1 MKKKIVLMLTIAALA
16 LTACGGSNE
25 KVITGDSSNQTQAEN
40 NQSGDNAQAGNSDA
54 KGYTYMAGTVE
65 IAIDAEAAPY
75 LESLGEPASYY
86 EAKSCAFDDYDKF
99 YTYNGFEVDT
109 YSVDGVEY
117 VLTVALLDDSVSTQ
131 EGLCIGDSADKMKD
145 LYGTPT
151 TETETSAV
159 YVKDNMKLSII
170 LSNGAVASI
179 EYTSTILD

>member
-1 MKKKIVLMLTIAALA
+1 MKKKIVLMLAIAALA

-25 KVITGDSSNQTQAEN
+25 KVITGDSNNAQVEN
-40 NQSGDNAQAGNSDA
+40 NQSGDNAQADNSGA
-54 KGYTYMAGTVE
+54 KGYTFMAQDVE
-65 IAIDAEAAPY
+65 IIIDGEAAPY

-131 EGLCIGDSADKMKD
+131 EGLCIGDSADRMVE

-151 TETETSAV
+151 TQSETSAV

-170 LSNGAVASI
+170 LADGMVASI